1 MKKFLLLLVF
11 AVVILSYSA
20 ISAATTKPDPLY
32 NIYQKLK
39 IGIKRPKIDDIVGKY
54 YPGHM
59 ARIAYERNGYET
71 WHWDWPPED
80 AKKNNSSE
88 TAYLGIEFKDDKVSD
103 AFYKYVSKS
112 EVKIKRLYKPK

>member
-39 IGIKRPKIDDIVGKY
+39 IGIKRPKIDDI
-54 YPGHM
+54 PHE
-59 ARIAYERNGYET
+59 ALIS
-71 WHWDWPPED
+71 DD
-80 AKKNNSSE
+80 AHL
-88 TAYLGIEFKDDKVSD
+88 T
-103 AFYKYVSKS
+103 
-112 EVKIKRLYKPK
+112 